1 MRSEHRFEP
10 SARAELVPASRLAKR
25 TELRSIGLVGY
36 TAQSFSLLLLAGAIA
51 EASSGIAL
59 SAQLVTEYR
68 TQRRTK
74 EKPVLNMF
82 RKMRVNYKFLKQ
94 ILYLSLYEK
103 QAKLLEGSSKRK
115 DFMSTF
121 GSKTTFLLSF
131 DMFFDFFDYIR
142 QS

>member
-36 TAQSFSLLLLAGAIA
+36 TAQSFSLLLARAIA

-68 TQRRTK
+68 TQRCTQ
-74 EKPVLNMF
+74 EN
-82 RKMRVNYKFLKQ
+82 
-94 ILYLSLYEK
+94 
-103 QAKLLEGSSKRK
+103 
-115 DFMSTF
+115 
-121 GSKTTFLLSF
+121 
-131 DMFFDFFDYIR
+131 